1 MKNLNQILA
10 LFTITTILLF
20 TNLSMAQEKSK
31 PINYDRGW
39 RVGGGL
45 SSGVPHND
53 VYDFSVG
60 ADARVQYDFSKKTS
74 LSLTTGYTHL
84 FSKDF
89 PDLGF
94 VPLKAGFKYFFF
106 DKFYGMGELGGGIG
120 THKDMNNFLLFAP
133 SIGYATKYFDV
144 SLKHEFYPELK
155 TDLIA
160 LRIAYGF
167 RL

>member
-1 MKNLNQILA
+1 MKKLSPFLV
-10 LFTITTILLF
+10 LFATTTILLF
-20 TNLSMAQEKSK
+20 TNNTIAQEKSK
-31 PINYDRGW
+31 PIDYNKGW

-45 SSGVPHND
+45 STGVPHND
-53 VYDFSVG
+53 GYDFSVG
-60 ADARVQYDFSKKTS
+60 ADTRVQYDFSKKTS

-84 FSKDF
+84 FSKDL

-94 VPLKAGFKYFFF
+94 VPLKAGFKYFFI
-106 DKFYGMGELGGGIG
+106 DKFYGMGEIGGGIG
-120 THKDMNNFLLFAP
+120 THKGMNNFLLFAP

-144 SLKHEFYPELK
+144 SLKHEFYPELN
-155 TDLIA
+155 TDQIA